1 MLAALPTRIG
11 EDSVVA
17 AIVSTDPDFHRDLQ
31 ESLSLDGD
39 GYKFDVNIGEPF
51 TQIADP
57 QLDELRGADP
67 DVVFVDLESDPQVGL
82 KFAEYLVESGVAR
95 AVVGAGP
102 TDSPDLLLS
111 AMQAGVTEFLPKPL
125 NASQVQEAMR
135 RVRKRTGRSGEGVA
149 AEDDAPRG
157 TTYCV
162 FSGKGGSGSTTF
174 AVNLAVE
181 VHRLTRKKT
190 LLIDLDL
197 ELGETALLLG
207 MEPKFSIVDLIRN
220 FHRVDAGLLASY
232 IERSKSGVELLSAP
246 LQPVDFESV
255 DGERVTQILQFLKGH
270 YDYIVIDAPKTLN
283 TVTLSAFEASDELFL
298 VTTPDL
304 PSIRN
309 VSRCLPL
316 LGNVPSKPGHDWVRL
331 VVNRFSPRQL
341 IPLADIEKTLDMKVF
356 STLRNDYQS
365 TMEAINEGRPAV
377 LDKNSVYARDVRKL
391 ASEVTGVAVAADK
404 GGGLLG
410 GLFSRGKS
418 SNRSSPGS

>member
-1 MLAALPTRIG
+1 VNKPSSPESAAT
-11 EDSVVA
+11 VA
-17 AIVSTDPDFHRDLQ
+17 AIVSTDPAFHEGLVQ
-31 ESLSLDGD
+31 SLSNGA
-39 GYKFDVNIGEPF
+39 GGVRFGARIGEPF

-57 QLDELRGADP
+57 HLDRLRELAP
-67 DVVFVDLESDPQVGL
+67 DVIFVDLESDPQVGL
-82 KFAEYLVESGVAR
+82 KFAEYLVESQLAK

-102 TDSPDLLLS
+102 TDSPHLLLS
-111 AMQAGVTEFLPKPL
+111 AMQAGVVEFLPKPL
-125 NASQVQEAMR
+125 EAEQVQAAMR
-135 RVRKRTGRSGEGVA
+135 RVSKKTGKPSEVGGGEVAPVGRTF
-149 AEDDAPRG
+149 
-157 TTYCV
+157 CV

-181 VHRLTRKKT
+181 IHRLTRKKT

-232 IERSKSGVELLSAP
+232 IDRSKTGVELLAAP

-255 DGERVTQILQFLKGH
+255 DGERVSRILNFLKGH

-283 TVTLSAFEASDELFL
+283 AVTLSAFEGSDELFL

-304 PSIRN
+304 PAIRN
-309 VSRCLPL
+309 ASRCLPL
-316 LGNVPSKPGHDWVRL
+316 LKGVEGQQQEDWIHL
-331 VVNRFSPRQL
+331 VVNRFSSRQL
-341 IPLADIEKTLDMKVF
+341 ISLAEIEKTLGLKVH

-377 LDKNSVYARDVRKL
+377 LDKNSIYARDVRKL
-391 ASEVTGVAVAADK
+391 ASGVTGVDAAADK
-404 GGGLLG
+404 KEGGLLS
-410 GLFSRGKS
+410 GLF
-418 SNRSSPGS
+418 NRSR